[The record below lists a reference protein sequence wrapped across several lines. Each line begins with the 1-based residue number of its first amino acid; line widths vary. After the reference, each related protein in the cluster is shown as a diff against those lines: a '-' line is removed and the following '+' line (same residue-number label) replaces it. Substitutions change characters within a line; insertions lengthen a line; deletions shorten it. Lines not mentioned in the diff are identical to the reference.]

1 MSHWL
6 LEEQEEM
13 RQQALNLA
21 QRAQNSHK
29 PADEKLIRRAA
40 DVLEIAVL
48 DLVLEDAA
56 HDEEKQRELQRAAA
70 DAFCLLRALPR
81 PAEPFD
87 AGKFLLRAG
96 SLAVLGD
103 KGTDA
108 EQWLEKEPW
117 AELPVDSENWHKRTW
132 ATVLD
137 VWLRLI
143 RKRYTD
149 LGAVLKQISRLRN
162 DQSDFEKKYLVEQEP
177 AHAKAIALELI
188 GLYHLAKA
196 AEILVR
202 YMTDDVVDG
211 KHQIRQSL
219 DTHFGQVLAVCGH
232 ARMIDME
239 LLGRLLAASA
249 MQMTEE
255 KGLTHTHRSL
265 ASQTAEKVPTY
276 MPDQTEFV
284 PGQMVFLKS
293 NPSLRGAV
301 VKVLS
306 GQAENRVE
314 VFMGSS
320 VQTYY
325 ASQLQAEDQADD
337 ALQPLSRDLFHA
349 HLTALQIR
357 HPSLSTL
364 YSLNAARVN
373 FIPYQFRPVLRF
385 IRSDRPR
392 LLIADGVGVGKTIE
406 AGLILRELQA
416 RREIKSVLIICP
428 RPLVT
433 EEKWKSEMKRFGEDF
448 TDLDGPTLRY
458 CIKEMDLNGEW
469 PVQHQKTIL
478 PYSLFNK
485 ELLYGPEGGRRRG
498 KGLLDLDPPPRF
510 DLVIVDEA
518 HHIRNPNNYQEAVR
532 FFCDYAEAAV
542 FLTATPIQLGSEDLF
557 VLLNVLRPDLIQDM
571 ESFEHMAAP
580 NPFINKAVDHARTQ
594 AADWTDRALGALDGA
609 AATGWGRAI
618 LSRNP
623 EFKRVRGQLA
633 EGCVAADERIQL
645 ITDMEALHTL
655 ASMINRTRRRD
666 IGEFTVRKPETRDVE
681 FTPSQKQLHDELL
694 AVQADI
700 FSRLHGDRNIKFM
713 MTTIRRQAASCLYG
727 LIPFLESILN
737 RRLDELEWEEADDGE
752 PVPPSD
758 AVSAIRSHIE
768 GVLEKA
774 RGLDPRDPKFEALRT
789 VIREKQDL
797 DNNKVMLFSSFRHT
811 LYYLYEKLNADGV
824 RVAMVHGGT
833 PDEERVEMRRLF
845 EKPREDSD
853 ALDVLLFSEIGCE
866 GLDYQF
872 CDCIVNYDLPW
883 NPMRVEQRIGR
894 IDRNGQKSPNVAI
907 VNLITPGTVDAD
919 IYERCLK
926 RIGVFEQALGSS
938 EEILGEIS
946 REIKNIAE
954 NYALSEAERQ
964 AQLQQLADNEIRLIQ
979 EQEGLEQKQMELFGI
994 RLPEDQM
1001 KREIRDASSFWLT
1014 PGSLQRLV
1022 ALYLQQRCGE
1032 ERDFILGEKPLKT
1045 LRLAQD
1051 ARNRL
1056 LRDFQK
1062 LPRQSTYREWETWLK
1077 GDDQYLQITF
1087 EQDCATQNPE
1097 AAFVM
1102 PLHPLVKQAA
1112 RFFDSDE
1119 RAVVHLKVRDDDV
1132 PTGRY
1137 QFVVYQWR
1145 FYGIR
1150 EDLKLKLVAS
1160 SDAVEPH
1167 LGRLLKRAED
1177 AETEE
1182 QGEWDEL
1189 ETQHHRLWSEA
1200 RTEHQQ
1206 RTQELAAYRR
1216 ESLATSHRAQMA
1228 LLREQLEKA
1237 SDENIQRMRQS
1248 QIGRAEA
1255 DYNRRVEELD
1265 KAEEK
1270 IDIVA
1275 EPVAYGIIELQGEG

>member
-1 MSHWL
+1 MAES
-6 LEEQEEM
+6 
-13 RQQALNLA
+13 
-21 QRAQNSHK
+21 
-29 PADEKLIRRAA
+29 
-40 DVLEIAVL
+40 
-48 DLVLEDAA
+48 
-56 HDEEKQRELQRAAA
+56 
-70 DAFCLLRALPR
+70 PR
-81 PAEPFD
+81 D
-87 AGKFLLRAG
+87 
-96 SLAVLGD
+96 
-103 KGTDA
+103 
-108 EQWLEKEPW
+108 
-117 AELPVDSENWHKRTW
+117 
-132 ATVLD
+132 
-137 VWLRLI
+137 
-143 RKRYTD
+143 
-149 LGAVLKQISRLRN
+149 
-162 DQSDFEKKYLVEQEP
+162 DQSDFEKNHLAGREP
-177 AHAKAIALELI
+177 AHAKIIALELI

-202 YMTDDVVDG
+202 YMTDDVADG
-211 KHQIRQSL
+211 KYQLRQSL
-219 DTHFGQVLAVCGH
+219 DTHFRQVLAVCGH
-232 ARMIDME
+232 ARMIDLE

-249 MQMTEE
+249 VQMTAER
-255 KGLTHTHRSL
+255 GLTHTRRSL
-265 ASQTAEKVPTY
+265 VSQTAEEAPTY

-284 PGQMVFLKS
+284 PGQMVVLKS

-301 VKVLS
+301 MKVLS

-314 VFMGSS
+314 VFMGNS

-325 ASQLQAEDQADD
+325 ASQLQASDQPDD
-337 ALQPLSRDLFHA
+337 ELQPLSCDLFHA
-349 HLTALQIR
+349 YLTALQIR

-428 RPLVT
+428 RPLVI
-433 EEKWKSEMKRFGEDF
+433 EGKWKNEMKRFGEQF
-448 TDLDGPTLRY
+448 THLDGPTLRY
-458 CIKEMDLNGEW
+458 CIKEMDMEGEW
-469 PVQHQKTIL
+469 PVQHQKAIL
-478 PYSLFNK
+478 PYSLFD
-485 ELLYGPEGGRRRG
+485 EVLLYGPEGRGRRSKG

-518 HHIRNPNNYQEAVR
+518 HHIRNPNTRSYEAVR

-542 FLTATPIQLGSEDLF
+542 FLTATPIQLGSDDLF
-557 VLLNVLRPDLIQDM
+557 VLLNVLRPDLIQGM

-580 NPFINKAVDHARTQ
+580 NPFINKAVDHVRTQ
-594 AADWTDRALGALDGA
+594 AADWTTQAIEALDEA

-623 EFKRVRGQLA
+623 EFKRIRGQLA

-645 ITDMEALHTL
+645 ITDTEALHTF

-666 IGEFTVRKPETRDVE
+666 IGAFAVRKPETVHVE
-681 FTPSQKQLHDELL
+681 FTASQKQLHDELL

-700 FSRLHGDRNIKFM
+700 FSRLHGDVNIKFM

-727 LIPFLESILN
+727 LAPFLESILN

-752 PVPPSD
+752 SVPPSD
-758 AVSAIRSHIE
+758 AVSAIRSQIE

-774 RGLDPRDPKFEALRT
+774 RGLDPRDSKFDTLRT
-789 VIREKQDL
+789 VIRDKQARP
-797 DNNKVMLFSSFRHT
+797 NNKVMLFSSFRHT
-811 LYYLYEKLNADGV
+811 LYYLYEKLKVGGV

-833 PDEERVEMRRLF
+833 PDEERVELRRLF

-894 IDRNGQKSPNVAI
+894 IDRNGQKSKSVAI

-919 IYERCLK
+919 IYQRCLK
-926 RIGVFEQALGSS
+926 RIGVFEQALGAS

-979 EQEGLEQKQMELFGI
+979 EREELEQKQMELFGI

-1022 ALYLQQRCGE
+1022 ALYLQQWCEE

-1045 LRLAQD
+1045 LRLSQD

-1056 LRDFQK
+1056 LQDFQK

-1077 GDDQYLQITF
+1077 GDDQHLQMTF
-1087 EQDCATQNPE
+1087 EQDCATQHPQ

-1119 RAVVHLKVRDDDV
+1119 RTVVHLKVWDDDV
-1132 PTGRY
+1132 PAGRY

-1150 EDLKLKLVAS
+1150 EDLKLKLIAS
-1160 SDAVEPH
+1160 SDAVAPH
-1167 LGRLLKRAED
+1167 LGRLLERAED
-1177 AETEE
+1177 AETGE

-1200 RTEHQQ
+1200 RSAHRQ
-1206 RTQELAAYRR
+1206 RTQELAAYRK
-1216 ESLATSHRAQMA
+1216 ESLATSHQAQIA

-1237 SDENIQRMRQS
+1237 SNEKIQRMRRS

-1255 DYNRRVEELD
+1255 DYNRRIEELD
-1265 KAEEK
+1265 RAEEK
-1270 IDIVA
+1270 VDIVA
-1275 EPVAYGIIELQGEG
+1275 EPVAYGILDIEAIK